1 MSKTITKAIGE
12 GDARGELYAALAYS
26 ATDKFQGVKIKSL
39 MLNGSE
45 RIYFRDSSA
54 YIYSDASGSLI
65 ITGTTVSITGTVV
78 PNYDAGFLMTS
89 TNRISFYDTALY
101 IYSST
106 DGQLDIVAD
115 TDLTLASTTITLTG
129 AVTITGAP
137 TIGGNVSITGTVA
150 IDGDVTMATT
160 DQINFHDTG
169 ASIQASS
176 QNTLALAA
184 TTAISLTATAVTITG
199 ATDHTGAFEMQTTSK
214 IQFHDGGASIQA
226 SAQNTLALAATTAIT
241 LTATGITMT
250 GATDHTGVLE
260 MQTTSKLQFH
270 DAGQYIYASADTQL
284 NIVAET
290 LITLAATG
298 ITLTGATDHTGA
310 FEMQTTSRLQF
321 HDTGMYMYASADG
334 ALDIVSDTTFE
345 VTCPTVTLTSS
356 TLVVL
361 AGIVSNTDATDA
373 SAVGTAAMYTAGGLG
388 VTKKAY
394 IGTDL
399 VMVAGD
405 IDMSTAGTGT
415 YDIIVKD
422 NVADALSIRD
432 NAADIMVITTTTGSD
447 LVSFTPNVYFT
458 AALTSTGRMYPK
470 STVTSKTSGAA
481 VTYTAA
487 EVLNSMI
494 IDAATEAC
502 TATTHTG
509 TQLIAAIPN
518 CVDGSSFW
526 FILENGAAG
535 AFTITLTAG
544 VDVTVTGTATV
555 AQNNTKLFFGI
566 VTSVSSHTVTIY
578 SVGTMTT

>member
-39 MLNGSE
+39 MLNGDE
-45 RIYFRDSSA
+45 RIYFRDSTA
-54 YIYSDASGSLI
+54 YIYSDAAGSLI
-65 ITGTTVSITGTVV
+65 IAATTVSITGTVV

-89 TNRISFYDTALY
+89 TNRISFYDTDMY
-101 IYSST
+101 IYASAN
-106 DGQLDIVAD
+106 G
-115 TDLTLASTTITLTG
+115 TLALVSDTNLTMAATTITLTG
-129 AVTITGAP
+129 AITVTGAP
-137 TIGGNVSITGTVA
+137 TITGNVSITGTVA
-150 IDGDVTMATT
+150 IDGAVTMATT
-160 DQINFHDTG
+160 DKIQFHDSGASIQASAQNTLALAATAVTITAATDHTGVFEMQTTSKIQFHDSGASIQASAQNTLALAATTAITVGATDIGLTGAIAITGALAMSDAITMATTKKINFHDTG
-169 ASIQASS
+169 ATIQASS

-184 TTAISLTATAVTITG
+184 TTAISLTATTITVAG
-199 ATDHTGAFEMQTTSK
+199 ATNHTGA
-214 IQFHDGGASIQA
+214 
-226 SAQNTLALAATTAIT
+226 L
-241 LTATGITMT
+241 
-250 GATDHTGVLE
+250 
-260 MQTTSKLQFH
+260 
-270 DAGQYIYASADTQL
+270 
-284 NIVAET
+284 
-290 LITLAATG
+290 
-298 ITLTGATDHTGA
+298 
-310 FEMQTTSRLQF
+310 EMQTTSRLQF
-321 HDTGMYMYASADG
+321 HDTGMYIYASADA
-334 ALDIVSDTTFE
+334 ALAIVGDTALAI
-345 VTCPTVTLTSS
+345 TCPTTTVTAT
-356 TLVVL
+356 TLIDLVGVTK
-361 AGIVSNTDATDA
+361 INKDTEA
-373 SAVGTAAMYTAGGLG
+373 SAVGTASIYTTGGLG
-388 VTKKAY
+388 VAKKLY
-394 IGTDL
+394 LGTDL

-422 NVADALSIRD
+422 DVADALSIRD
-432 NAADIMVITTTTGSD
+432 DAADFMVITTTTGSD

-470 STVTSKTSGAA
+470 STVTSKTSGAT

-494 IDAATEAC
+494 IDAVTEAC
-502 TATTHTG
+502 AATTHTG

-535 AFTITLTAG
+535 AFAITLTAG

-578 SVGTMTT
+578 SVGTMVT